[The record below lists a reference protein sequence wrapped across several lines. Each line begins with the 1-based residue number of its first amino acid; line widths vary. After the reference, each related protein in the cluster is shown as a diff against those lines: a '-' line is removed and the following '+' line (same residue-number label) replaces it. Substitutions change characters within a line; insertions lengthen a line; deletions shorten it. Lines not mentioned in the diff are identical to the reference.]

1 MSFPMRL
8 HRQPCGPA
16 STDKEGPTLD
26 APYPELSQETQAL
39 AAWSAAKRAI
49 DLVGTVIGLVMLAP
63 LMLVI
68 AFLIRLDSPG
78 PVLFRQRRLGRD
90 GRPFW
95 LLKFRTMLADAER
108 RVDGLES
115 LNESAGGVLFKIRDD
130 PRITQLGRLLRRTSL
145 DELPQLI
152 NVLRGEMSL
161 VGPRPLQL
169 RDSRRLA
176 EVDPQGFALRLT
188 MLPGLTGAWQ
198 VGRRNGADFESLLRL
213 DREYVER
220 WSLGQDLRILCRT
233 LPVVLAGS

>member
-1 MSFPMRL
+1 MSFPMQL
-8 HRQPCGPA
+8 HRQPSGPA
-16 STDKEGPTLD
+16 LTDGEGL
-26 APYPELSQETQAL
+26 APYAPYSEPSQGTWAL
-39 AAWSAAKRAI
+39 AAQSAAKRTI
-49 DLVGTVIGLVMLAP
+49 DLMGAIIGLVMLAP

-95 LLKFRTMLADAER
+95 LLKFRTMLADAEH
-108 RVDGLES
+108 RVDELEP
-115 LNESAGGVLFKIRDD
+115 LNESASGVLFKIRND
-130 PRITQLGRLLRRTSL
+130 PRITRLGRLLRRTSL

-169 RDSRRLA
+169 RDSRKLA
-176 EVDPQGFALRLT
+176 EADPQGFALRLT

-233 LPVVLAGS
+233 VPVVFAGR